1 MGVGLGGRGGNK
13 DNTGIF
19 LSFRK
24 QQKKFCRQ
32 ILKFL
37 ADSAARGGT
46 VLHKEVHQGGV
57 VFGPSG
63 GSFPPPSPTYAG
75 KRRYVPVMI
84 KCVPI
89 SFL

>member
-24 QQKKFCRQ
+24 QQKKEFCRQ

-37 ADSAARGGT
+37 ADSAARGGQYYIRRST
-46 VLHKEVHQGGV
+46 RGEWFLDLQ
-57 VFGPSG
+57 G
-63 GSFPPPSPTYAG
+63 GSFPPLSPPT
-75 KRRYVPVMI
+75 PTF
-84 KCVPI
+84 
-89 SFL
+89 FLEGEGECPN

>member
-24 QQKKFCRQ
+24 QQKKEYCRQ

-37 ADSAARGGT
+37 ADSAARGGQYST
-46 VLHKEVHQGGV
+46 
-57 VFGPSG
+57 
-63 GSFPPPSPTYAG
+63 T
-75 KRRYVPVMI
+75 
-84 KCVPI
+84 
-89 SFL
+89 